1 MTGTA
6 DPHLSADMKQC
17 LDNCSACHDLCLTTV
32 AHCLQMG
39 GTHADAAHITLLL
52 DCAQICETSADAMLR
67 HSAQSATIC
76 RACADICR
84 ACADSCEKV
93 GMPECAAACRKCA
106 ESCTAMA
113 GMKMKM

>member
-6 DPHLSADMKQC
+6 DTHMSADMKQC
-17 LDNCSACHDLCLTTV
+17 LDNCSDCHHICLTTV

-39 GTHADAAHITLLL
+39 GKHADAAHITLLL
-52 DCAQICETSADAMLR
+52 DCAQICETSADAMRR

-93 GMPECAAACRKCA
+93 GMSECAAACRKCA
-106 ESCTAMA
+106 ASCTGMA
-113 GMKMKM
+113 GMKM